1 MPSLY
6 LVLSVLLAAMA
17 VGAWAVV
24 IYSVLRVLA
33 MVPAGRRREALGLL
47 GRWQLVAVG
56 YLAGDRAAPHAN
68 RYLKAMMFFLGI
80 VASFVVMA
88 IVAYINAQIGAPNP

>member
-1 MPSLY
+1 MPSLF

-24 IYSVLRVLA
+24 IYSALRVLA
-33 MVPAGRRREALGLL
+33 MVPIGHRRQALGLL
-47 GRWQLVAVG
+47 GRWQLIDVG
-56 YLAGDRAAPHAN
+56 RLAGDGVAPHAN

-80 VASFVVMA
+80 VACFVVMA
-88 IVAYINAQIGAPNP
+88 IVAYINAQIGAPDA